1 MGVLAVQALLVA
13 INPSSRLDFEDLDQ
27 GIFSHGLPVEATLV
41 ANASA
46 IWKLGKVHLS

>member
-13 INPSSRLDFEDLDQ
+13 INPRGRLEFVNLDK
-27 GIFSHGLPVEATLV
+27 GVGSHSLPVEATLV

-46 IWKLGKVHLS
+46 IGKLGKVHLS